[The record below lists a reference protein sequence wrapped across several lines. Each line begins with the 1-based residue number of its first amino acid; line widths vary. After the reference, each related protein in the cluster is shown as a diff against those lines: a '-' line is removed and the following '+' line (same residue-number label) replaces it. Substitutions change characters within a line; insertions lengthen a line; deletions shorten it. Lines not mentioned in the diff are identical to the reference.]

1 LPGAGGSE
9 GRTRRCSGITI
20 DFSSEI
26 RNPAEDR
33 KEEVKRMGERKPGKA
48 GTGYDPTIVYLVCA
62 VLFLGFLL
70 ILPVSA
76 QESGGTGD
84 TVQGAPLN
92 PAFVTYMQKTQA
104 PQKMMLSAVTHQA
117 TTDPLGLIPSPVS
130 RPGVTVMPTYGAGP
144 GGSAYPPTFD
154 LRTSGKV
161 SPVKD
166 QTYFGTCWAFASM
179 GSLEST
185 LMPATPAPDF
195 SEKNL
200 ANLAGF
206 DYAIPDGGGNMW
218 MSAAYMTRWNGPVN
232 EATDPYPSGREWSA
246 SGTYPPV
253 EHVQNIVFFPGRLS
267 RSDTTGIKK
276 ALTTQGAV
284 YSAFYWHSSF
294 YNATHTSYYEPAS
307 ASDPSSGGGHAVT
320 IVGWDNTWKASNF
333 TTAPDGPGAWIVK
346 NSWGTD
352 WGDNGYFYLS
362 YYDKYFGSAVQSS
375 GGYWDTGVF
384 TGEST
389 SSYNALYSYDTHGD
403 VQDYYVTIP
412 KTGSF
417 ANVFT
422 ATSPGTLAAVGFYT
436 TDLNVPCTIS
446 IYKNPAPGPV
456 DDTTPAAQFSTT
468 LPDMGYHTVAIPSG
482 LRVPLTTGDKFSV
495 VVNVTNP
502 TNNYFIPTEF
512 NYPGYTSGITSQ
524 YGQSYVLG
532 SSGWEDWKDAV
543 DNSHICIKAYTT
555 PVQSE
560 AETTGSGGDSG
571 SSGVGGSTA
580 ATVSGIVAG
589 QPATFSFHQN
599 PGPTA
604 PVALDAVQI
613 TFSQSPGTVNVVGL
627 PVSNGGSP
635 PGQTVIGYIQ
645 IEPVGINPD
654 AVSQGVISFSVNGP
668 WLASHDLTP
677 AQVVL
682 LRNHDSQWTALPATL
697 LRQSGDTYYYEATTP
712 GFSYF
717 AIVAGTGTAAATA
730 TVTVTTLPTTVVT
743 NGNSTPTTTVTST
756 RTPVSVKAT
765 AIQTSAPVTT
775 GTTAVPAAG
784 APAGG
789 SGGFPIHTLLAG
801 IGGIAI
807 LSAGAVLVRRWW
819 IRRQN
824 PALFRKYD

>member
-1 LPGAGGSE
+1 
-9 GRTRRCSGITI
+9 
-20 DFSSEI
+20 
-26 RNPAEDR
+26 
-33 KEEVKRMGERKPGKA
+33 
-48 GTGYDPTIVYLVCA
+48 VCA

-76 QESGGTGD
+76 QGSGTTGD
-84 TVQGAPLN
+84 TVQQAPLN
-92 PAFVTYMQKTQA
+92 PAFVNYIQETQA
-104 PQKMMLSAVTHQA
+104 PHKLMRSAVTSQA
-117 TTDPLGLIPSPVS
+117 TTYPMGLIPSPVS
-130 RPGVTVMPTYGAGP
+130 RPGVTVMPTYGAGS
-144 GGSAYPPTFD
+144 GGSTYPATFD

-185 LMPATPAPDF
+185 LLPASPAPDF

-206 DYAIPDGGGNMW
+206 DYAIPNGGGNMW
-218 MSAAYMTRWNGPVN
+218 MSAAYLTRWNGPVN
-232 EATDPYPSGREWSA
+232 ETTDPYPSGRNWSA
-246 SGTYPPV
+246 SGSYPPV

-276 ALTTQGAV
+276 ALTSRGAV
-284 YSAFYWHSSF
+284 YSSFFWDNSF
-294 YNATHTSYYEPAS
+294 YNITHTSYYEPAS
-307 ASDPSSGGGHAVT
+307 AADPSSGGGHAVT
-320 IVGWDNTWKASNF
+320 IVGWDDSWKASNF
-333 TTAPDGPGAWIVK
+333 TTAADGPGAWIVK
-346 NSWGTD
+346 NSWGTS

-375 GGYWDTGVF
+375 GGYWDTGLF

-389 SSYNALYSYDTHGD
+389 SNYNTLYSYDTHGE
-403 VQDYYVTIP
+403 VSDYYVTTP

-446 IYKNPAPGPV
+446 IYKNPASGPA
-456 DDTTPAAQFSTT
+456 DNTTPAVQFSTI

-482 LRVPLTTGDKFSV
+482 LRVPLTTGDRFSV
-495 VVNVTNP
+495 IVNVTNP
-502 TNNYFIPTEF
+502 TNDYFIPTEF
-512 NYPGYTSGITSQ
+512 NYHGYTSTITSQ

-532 SSGWEDWKDAV
+532 SSGWEDWKDAI

-555 PVQSE
+555 ALP
-560 AETTGSGGDSG
+560 AETGSGGDSG

-580 ATVSGIVAG
+580 ATVSGVVAG

-613 TFSQSPGTVNVVGL
+613 TFSRSPGTADVIGL
-627 PVSNGGSP
+627 PVSSGGSP
-635 PGQTVIGYIQ
+635 PGQTVVGYIR

-654 AVSQGVISFSVNGP
+654 TVSEGVISFSVNGP
-668 WLASHDLTP
+668 YLASHGLTP
-677 AQVVL
+677 AQVGL
-682 LRNHDSQWTALPATL
+682 MRNHDSQWVSLPTTL
-697 LRQSGDTYYYEATTP
+697 VRQSGDTYYYEATTP

-717 AIVAGTGTAAATA
+717 AIVAGTGSAAANA
-730 TVTVTTLPTTVVT
+730 TVTGTNVPTTAVTT
-743 NGNSTPTTTVTST
+743 GNATPTTTVMSDV
-756 RTPVSVKAT
+756 TPAAVKAT

-775 GTTAVPAAG
+775 ATTA
-784 APAGG
+784 APVSGGG
-789 SGGFPIHTLLAG
+789 SSGIPIFTILAG
-801 IGGIAI
+801 IGGIAVV
-807 LSAGAVLVRRWW
+807 AVGAVLVRRWW

-824 PALFRKYD
+824 PALFREYD